1 MKKPIYSEVKVKQ
14 MSADLLS
21 PAREDVADL
30 STFGITEGFLND
42 FETRLN
48 YFHAL
53 PDYEQQRREIRGKT
67 SVKNQNLADCYN
79 WCGDFRG
86 KLEVKDPRKKG
97 IYRLFPN
104 ERLNDACNS
113 ETIMVEVMKNVV
125 DMAQDYQDELS
136 DVGVTPEII
145 AQGQGLLE
153 ALRTADNIQENEK
166 GESLETTQ
174 KRYETSQS
182 LIDDCNRIMAAGKR
196 VFKDNP
202 AKYVRYDLKWSAG

>member
-1 MKKPIYSEVKVKQ
+1 MNKPIYSDVKVKQ

-21 PAREDVADL
+21 PAREDVVEL
-30 STFGITEGFLND
+30 STFGITEDFLND
-42 FETRLN
+42 LETRLN
-48 YFHAL
+48 FFHTL

-67 SVKNQNLADCYN
+67 SVKNQNLAECHT

-104 ERLNDACNS
+104 ERLNDAWNS
-113 ETIMVEVMKNVV
+113 ETIMVEVLKNVI

-136 DVGVTPEII
+136 DVGVTPEFI